1 MNTDIYRGVIPAL
14 MTPCNAAGEP
24 DHDALVTKAKDLMGR
39 GMSAVVYCGSM
50 ALVMAL
56 DH

>member
-14 MTPCNAAGEP
+14 MTPCSAAGEP
-24 DHDALVTKAKDLMGR
+24 DHDALVTNAKDLMGR

-50 ALVMAL
+50 GTGPC
-56 DH
+56 